1 MLKQWPDFS
10 AAELLP
16 HFLYL
21 VSIVMFIVGIMRMG
35 KVKTARSGNM
45 LSAVAMLLAVV
56 GQLIQ
61 LGVIDYT
68 WIAIG
73 LAIGT
78 AIGGVFAIRV
88 PMTGMPEMVALFNG
102 FGGLASTLVAAALY
116 FERRATL
123 ELCKEQNVPFLGKA
137 LPTGDVDLSYLFGGI
152 EGTTLYLTIIVG
164 SVTFTGSV
172 IAYAKLSGKLFGV
185 KFPGNAI
192 LLPGRHVINAIL
204 LLAPLVLSAVGMWF
218 WPGDTAALITIL
230 AVTGLTLLL
239 GVTLVIPIGGGDM
252 PVVISLLNSYSGIA
266 AAMAGFALGE
276 YVLVVTGSLVGAS
289 GIILTQIMCKAMN
302 RSLANVMFGGFGAT
316 DSGGSSGG
324 NTEYVGVK
332 SCDPEEAAMV
342 FENAQSCIVVP
353 GYGMAVAQAQHA
365 VRELTELLEKRGC
378 KVRFAIHPVAGRM
391 PGHMNVLLAEAN
403 VPYEKLVEM
412 DQINSEFKNTDVS
425 LVIGAND
432 VVNPAAKDDPKSP
445 IYGMPVLNV
454 EESGTVF
461 VIKRSLGA
469 GFAGIKNT
477 LFEHERCQM
486 IYADAKKGIEEITK
500 ALKEA

>member
-1 MLKQWPDFS
+1 
-10 AAELLP
+10 
-16 HFLYL
+16 
-21 VSIVMFIVGIMRMG
+21 
-35 KVKTARSGNM
+35 
-45 LSAVAMLLAVV
+45 
-56 GQLIQ
+56 
-61 LGVIDYT
+61 
-68 WIAIG
+68 
-73 LAIGT
+73 
-78 AIGGVFAIRV
+78 
-88 PMTGMPEMVALFNG
+88 
-102 FGGLASTLVAAALY
+102 
-116 FERRATL
+116 
-123 ELCKEQNVPFLGKA
+123 
-137 LPTGDVDLSYLFGGI
+137 
-152 EGTTLYLTIIVG
+152 LYLTLIVG
-164 SVTFTGSV
+164 SVTFTGSI
-172 IAYAKLSGKLFGV
+172 IAYAKLAGKLFGR
-185 KFPGNAI
+185 KFPGQPF
-192 LLPGRHVINAIL
+192 LLPFRHPINAIL
-204 LLAPLVLSAVGMWF
+204 TLVPLALAVAGVWF
-218 WPGDTAALITIL
+218 WGGEFGAVTTIC
-230 AVTGLTLLL
+230 AVTGLALVL
-239 GVTLVIPIGGGDM
+239 GIMVVIPIGGGDM

-289 GIILTQIMCKAMN
+289 GMILTKIMCKAMN
-302 RSLANVMFGGFGAT
+302 RSLANVMFGGFGAV
-316 DSGGSSGG
+316 DSGGASGG
-324 NTEYVGVK
+324 NSEYVGVK

-378 KVRFAIHPVAGRM
+378 LVRFAIHPVAGRM

-403 VPYEKLVEM
+403 VPYDKLVEM

-454 EESGTVF
+454 EESRTVF

-486 IYADAKKGIEEITK
+486 IYADAKKGIEAITK
-500 ALKEA
+500 ALKEG